1 MTTKESKPEEGQ
13 AGPLPSSGLIYTQLA
28 LEIDLGPLNLEVVQT
43 EPSEAPGP
51 SEEIPGQ
58 LQLFETKESL
68 KHTA

>member
-1 MTTKESKPEEGQ
+1 MTTKDRKPEAGQEG
-13 AGPLPSSGLIYTQLA
+13 ALAPSGLIYTQLA